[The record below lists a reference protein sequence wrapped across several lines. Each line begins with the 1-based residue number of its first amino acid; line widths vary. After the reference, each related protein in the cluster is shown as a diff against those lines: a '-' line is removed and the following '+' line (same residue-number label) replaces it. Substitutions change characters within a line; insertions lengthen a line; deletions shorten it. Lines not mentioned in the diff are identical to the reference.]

1 MEKQEEAQLPT
12 SSHFTPETQNYGPDP
27 TTLTTWLGKD
37 TSTGYWEALRQEK
50 VRPRCCEG
58 EQSLSGQ
65 VETDP

>member
-37 TSTGYWEALRQEK
+37 TSIQIYLVTGMSQ
-50 VRPRCCEG
+50 
-58 EQSLSGQ
+58 
-65 VETDP
+65 